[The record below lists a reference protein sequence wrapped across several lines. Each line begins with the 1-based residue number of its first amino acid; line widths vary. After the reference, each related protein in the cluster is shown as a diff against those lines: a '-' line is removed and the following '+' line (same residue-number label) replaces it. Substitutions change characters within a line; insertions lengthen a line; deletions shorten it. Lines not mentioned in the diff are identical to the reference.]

1 MTTTSFP
8 PWPSD
13 IVRADISLT
22 LIVRSPGAA
31 VSCRAVPLVAL
42 VQCGYAAKA
51 AGAPTACYPDRH
63 GL

>member
-22 LIVRSPGAA
+22 LIVRSPGVA
-31 VSCRAVPLVAL
+31 VSCRVVPPAVS
-42 VQCGYAAKA
+42 VQRGHAAKA